1 MSSRPSGLA
10 VVAYGLT
17 LVGFVQVAVT
27 IAPHVADT
35 IPAAGNAAPAVGVAV
50 ALAIDVCWAALG
62 HTTIHAFR
70 TGQRRPAVGFGAAT
84 GAAVLAS
91 TVLLAAVGHMGP
103 WSVVPILAALLL
115 VADGIRE
122 LVTVSPDTAATIRAR
137 TAEIRDQRALAVIE
151 ARHAAHLET
160 LAGHGEAARLAAR
173 TGALADI
180 KVTVRRAEHRA
191 SRRIEAAAARYGETP
206 TEPITYT
213 GPAAVDATA
222 RDTKPAT
229 PAATPATPRRITV
242 ADDDELDNKIR
253 DMVSRNIPVS
263 KIAAELGMHRATAY
277 RRVARIREAS

>member
-27 IAPHVADT
+27 IAPHVANT

-70 TGQRRPAVGFGAAT
+70 TGQRRPALGFGAAT

-122 LVTVSPDTAATIRAR
+122 LVTVSAETAATIRAR
-137 TAEIRDQRALAVIE
+137 SAEIRDQRALAVIE

-191 SRRIEAAAARYGETP
+191 QRRIETATARYGEAP
-206 TEPITYT
+206 IEPIAYT
-213 GPAAVDATA
+213 GPTVLDATR

-229 PAATPATPRRITV
+229 PATPATSRRVEV
-242 ADDDELDNKIR
+242 ANDDELDNQIR
-253 DMVSRNIPVS
+253 DMVSRNIPV
-263 KIAAELGMHRATAY
+263 KQIAVELGMHRATAY